1 MLADKIR
8 NLWKRSTS
16 VQTGGLESQLCMP
29 SLNINLPLSLPCLQ
43 LFSAVINPEAS
54 GTQLVGPF
62 PQCITH
68 HPNLFRKFFW
78 YIVHQPYQL
87 IALIP
92 ADKFLCNIFG
102 VAGIAGSSLYA
113 AKDDF
118 LPADG
123 EDSAEIERDALKS
136 RFPYSFLYIPRFFV
150 YSCSRLSL
158 SADLAT
164 VCPTSVF
171 SFRRFGSFLPYL
183 CFFFRQIQ
191 QHPALF
197 SFFCAWEVLIFTLFC
212 CITPPFPACRNSFSW
227 ILRTKRSAVGIQ
239 HSFHALSSRLQT
251 SLFNYRYQ
259 LLRLRFL
266 NCLVCSGF
274 NWGHCIFKALCTLS
288 IH

>member
-1 MLADKIR
+1 M
-8 NLWKRSTS
+8 
-16 VQTGGLESQLCMP
+16 
-29 SLNINLPLSLPCLQ
+29 
-43 LFSAVINPEAS
+43 
-54 GTQLVGPF
+54 
-62 PQCITH
+62 
-68 HPNLFRKFFW
+68 LFRSFPGESLRG
-78 YIVHQPYQL
+78 IIHQPYQL
-87 IALIP
+87 IALVP
-92 ADKFLCNIFG
+92 ADKLFRNVFR

-197 SFFCAWEVLIFTLFC
+197 SFFHLRRFIHVPA
-212 CITPPFPACRNSFSW
+212 PPTFS
-227 ILRTKRSAVGIQ
+227 RP
-239 HSFHALSSRLQT
+239 
-251 SLFNYRYQ
+251 Q
-259 LLRLRFL
+259 LPL
-266 NCLVCSGF
+266 
-274 NWGHCIFKALCTLS
+274 LC
-288 IH
+288 